1 MYSKVKYHPTA
12 STPDVLLI
20 LAHQWIEKTL
30 RKWENTSY
38 SVRRSSLPF
47 PVLFV
52 LPCASVFAMLTPL
65 SCCLCLIFVSSSV
78 LLLFLFFFFV
88 IHVSLVLCCMC
99 PHPVFVFVFKYPWRG
114 WKYIN
119 LADVLAVAQMLI
131 DDVHT
136 QSYTHTQ
143 ANWRYDSLDVYCI
156 SAGDSQR
163 TEGLC

>member
-1 MYSKVKYHPTA
+1 MNRKNTEKMRKYFLQCKEKFPPI
-12 STPDVLLI
+12 SCPVCTPMSFCVCYADSFVLL
-20 LAHQWIEKTL
+20 
-30 RKWENTSY
+30 
-38 SVRRSSLPF
+38 SL
-47 PVLFV
+47 
-52 LPCASVFAMLTPL
+52 SN
-65 SCCLCLIFVSSSV
+65 LCLQFCVAVVFV
-78 LLLFLFFFFV
+78 FFFV